1 MRLRFAEFLFD
12 RQARELRRNGDPVPL
27 SPKAFQLLGLLLDH
41 RPNPLSQ
48 RRLRDALWP
57 EAHVGYT
64 SLAQVVAELRRSLGD
79 NARTPRFVR
88 TVSRFGYA
96 FSGEVVEE
104 EGHRFEPT
112 PIRGAFLAERHEYP
126 VAGGETL
133 VGRGEEC
140 GLRLPSTGV
149 SRIHARIR
157 ADEHAVWVSDE
168 GSKNGTWVNGE
179 RRHVPTRLNDG
190 DEVVFG
196 TFRTVFRRVTPGG
209 STRTGIPKTTA
220 ASGTGHSP
228 AR

>member
-1 MRLRFAEFLFD
+1 MGLHFADFLFD
-12 RQARELRRNGDPVPL
+12 REARELRRGREAVPL
-27 SPKAFQLLGLLLDH
+27 SPKAFQLLVLLLDN

-48 RRLRDALWP
+48 QRLRDALWP

-79 NARTPRFVR
+79 SARTPRFVR

-96 FSGEVVEE
+96 FSGEVVDEE
-104 EGHRFEPT
+104 RRGFEPT
-112 PIRGAFLAERHEYP
+112 AIRGAFLAEKREYLVP
-126 VAGGETL
+126 GGETL

-149 SRIHARIR
+149 SRVHARIR
-157 ADEHAVWVSDE
+157 ADEKGVWVSDE

-179 RRHVPTRLNDG
+179 RREGPTRLRDG

-196 TFRTVFRRVTPGG
+196 TFRTVFRPVTPGG
-209 STRTGIPKTTA
+209 STRTGIPTA
-220 ASGTGHSP
+220 ASGTRQSP